1 MASCSM
7 QALDAVLRCLPAARS
22 TSPDPPRM
30 FVRRVE
36 TTDFAGLV
44 IAVAVAGAA
53 FATWVGPGAIATG
66 VVALALA
73 IIGLRIV
80 WQDLADFTIPDAAT
94 LALGLIGLT
103 ARIGDGAY
111 LGETPVVSIGLAVLD
126 AAICGGVLLGL
137 REGYYRLRGH
147 DGIGL
152 GDVKLAAAGGV
163 LLGTVGLSWAVL
175 GASLTS
181 LAVVGAGRM
190 LPALARAVP
199 VTDRIAFGAVLA
211 PALWATWL
219 VGQILPGVLGHP

>member
-1 MASCSM
+1 
-7 QALDAVLRCLPAARS
+7 
-22 TSPDPPRM
+22 M

-44 IAVAVAGAA
+44 IALAVAGAVSA
-53 FATWVGPGAIATG
+53 VSAGPGLVATG
-66 VVALALA
+66 IVALTLA
-73 IIGLRIV
+73 VIGLRII
-80 WQDLADFTIPDAAT
+80 WQDLTDFTIPDAAT

-103 ARIGDGAY
+103 VRIRDGSY
-111 LGETPVVSIGLAVLD
+111 LGEPPVATIGFAALD
-126 AAICGGVLLGL
+126 AAICGGVLLAL
-137 REGYYRLRGH
+137 REAYYRRRGH

-181 LAVVGAGRM
+181 LAFVGARRV
-190 LPALARAVP
+190 LPGVASAVP

-219 VGQILPGVLGHP
+219 LGQILPGALEYP

>member
-1 MASCSM
+1 M
-7 QALDAVLRCLPAARS
+7 L
-22 TSPDPPRM
+22 
-30 FVRRVE
+30 VRRVE

-53 FATWVGPGAIATG
+53 FAVWVGPGPVATG

-73 IIGLRIV
+73 VIGLRIV

-94 LALGLIGLT
+94 LALGLIGLA
-103 ARIGDGAY
+103 ARIGDGVG
-111 LGETPVVSIGLAVLD
+111 LGEPPLATIGFAALD
-126 AAICGGVLLGL
+126 AAICGGLLLAL
-137 REGYYRLRGH
+137 REGWYRFRGH

-163 LLGTVGLSWAVL
+163 LLGTVGLSWAIL
-175 GASLTS
+175 GASLTG
-181 LAVVGAGRM
+181 LAVVGAGRG
-190 LPALARAVP
+190 LPTLARAIP

-219 VGQILPGVLGHP
+219 VGHLVPGALGQP